1 MDATTLGDNLN
12 RVAKILVDSGEAPT
26 INQALDLLKGYALTI
41 EVGPDVARSPT
52 LQAAV
57 LTAVNTGRRCFLG
70 GVQVVGAVDVDL
82 MVPWRR
88 CETLREA
95 VADLRGEVVPVAAP
109 GRPRMIVGDVEEL
122 APSSGIALRATFD
135 GWSGG
140 VVPLDLGRRLPERRE
155 FTPSGVLAGA
165 LAVSEVFQSLRGNV
179 LAGRREVG
187 LSLWRLEESATWL
200 SGADTGPGL
209 ERLPSRLWI
218 IGLGHLGQAF
228 LWTLGFLPYADAS
241 ELELM
246 LQDHDTLV
254 NANDSTSL
262 LTKPEIVGEK
272 KTRAMARWCEERGF
286 RTMITERRFAADF
299 QVRGDEPSVALCG
312 VDNAQARSA
321 LEAPGFSRVIEAGLG
336 RGTREYLDFQMH
348 TFPAG
353 KSAKERWGGAAL
365 EGSAKGLLDRPA
377 YKALASE
384 GLDECG
390 LTTLAGRTVGAP
402 FVGAATSTIVVAELL
417 RMVLGDHQYEAADG
431 TLRSLDEPYAV
442 PKDAAGEPFNPGS
455 VRAALYGDRLPERQ
469 LPKTA

>member
-1 MDATTLGDNLN
+1 MDATALGDNLN
-12 RVAKILVDSGEAPT
+12 RVAKILVDSGEAQT
-26 INQALDLLKGYALTI
+26 IEQALDLLKGYALTI
-41 EVGPDVARSPT
+41 EIGTNAARSPT

-57 LTAVNTGRRCFLG
+57 LTAVNAGRRCFLG
-70 GVQVVGAVDVDL
+70 GVQVVGDVDVDL
-82 MVPWRR
+82 LVPWRR

-109 GRPRMIVGDVEEL
+109 GRPRVIVGDVGDT
-122 APSSGIALRATFD
+122 AASSGIALRATFD

-140 VVPLDLGRRLPERRE
+140 VVPLGSGRCLPERRE

-200 SGADTGPGL
+200 SGENTGPEL

-241 ELELM
+241 KLELM

-262 LTKPEIVGEK
+262 LTIPEIVGEK

-286 RTMITERRFAADF
+286 STTITERRFAEDF
-299 QVRGDEPSVALCG
+299 RVSGDEPSVALCG
-312 VDNAQARSA
+312 VDNAPARAA
-321 LEAPGFSRVIEAGLG
+321 LEYPGFGRVIEAGLG
-336 RGTREYLDFQMH
+336 RGPREYLDFQMH

-353 KSAKERWGGAAL
+353 KSARERWGGAVS
-365 EGSAKGLLDRPA
+365 EGPADGLLENPA

-402 FVGAATSTIVVAELL
+402 FVGATASAIVVAELL
-417 RMVLGDHQYEAADG
+417 RMVIGDRQYEAVDG
-431 TLRSLDEPYAV
+431 TLRSLDEPYAI
-442 PKDAAGEPFNPGS
+442 PKGDTDEPFNPGS
-455 VRAALYGDRLPERQ
+455 AGAGGP
-469 LPKTA
+469 

>member
-1 MDATTLGDNLN
+1 MDAIALGDNLN

-26 INQALDLLKGYALTI
+26 IENGLDLLKGYALTI
-41 EVGPDVARSPT
+41 EVGPDVAQSPT

-57 LTAVNTGRRCFLG
+57 LTAVNAGRRCFLG
-70 GVQVVGAVDVDL
+70 GVQVVGVVDVAL
-82 MVPWRR
+82 LVPWRH

-95 VADLRGEVVPVAAP
+95 VADLRGEVVTVAAQ

-122 APSSGIALRATFD
+122 VTSSGIALRATFD

-140 VVPLDLGRRLPERRE
+140 VVPLDSGKRLPEQRE

-187 LSLWRLEESATWL
+187 LSLWRLEESANWL
-200 SGADTGPGL
+200 SGGDAGPEL

-218 IGLGHLGQAF
+218 VGLGHLGQAF

-241 ELELM
+241 ELDLM

-262 LTKPEIVGEK
+262 LTIPEIVGEK

-286 RTMITERRFAADF
+286 NTTITERRFAEDF
-299 QVRGDEPSVALCG
+299 RVSGDEPSVALCG
-312 VDNAQARSA
+312 VDNAPARAA
-321 LEAPGFSRVIEAGLG
+321 LEYPGFGRVIEAGLG
-336 RGTREYLDFQMH
+336 RGTQEYLDFQMH
-348 TFPAG
+348 TFPAE
-353 KSAKERWGGAAL
+353 KSARERWGGAVS
-365 EGSAKGLLDRPA
+365 EGSADGLLENPA
-377 YKALASE
+377 YKALALE

-402 FVGAATSTIVVAELL
+402 FVGATTSAIVVAELL
-417 RMVLGDHQYEAADG
+417 RMVLGERQYEAVDG
-431 TLRSLDEPYAV
+431 TLRSLNEPYAV
-442 PKDAAGEPFNPGS
+442 PKDDTDEPFNPGS
-455 VRAALYGDRLPERQ
+455 ASVGP
-469 LPKTA
+469 